1 VSRLGKI
8 TGGVRGVR
16 DKLTADRDGKAA
28 DASGDRPKAVL
39 EAGTTL
45 QVTAGP
51 QSPVFKLADVETH
64 PEPPPPIP
72 PDTDEAAFNRAVPF
86 GVRVFAG
93 WSWRLLIIAALV
105 LAAGYGIAYL
115 SEVFVPLAV
124 ALLLTALLSPIAVRL
139 KSWRVPPV
147 LAALISLLGGTVVVV
162 GSLTLIGTLIAGQ
175 ATTLATQ
182 AVSGVQKVLGWVST
196 GPLHIGDTQIKA
208 WETQI
213 QTWAKQSSRTIAG
226 YAADIGTTIG
236 HFLAGIAVAFFATFF
251 FLFEG
256 RTIWSFLLKLVPRVA
271 RRRTDE
277 AARLGWSSLVAFVR
291 ATVVVAL
298 ADAVGVL
305 IVALILRVPVAP
317 ALAALVFFGA
327 FVPIVGALVSGFVAV
342 AVALVALGWVQAL
355 IMLAGVILVIEIEGH
370 ALQPFLMGR
379 AVAIH
384 PLAIILGIAIG
395 IILGGIVGAL
405 LAVPVLA
412 FGRTFISHLASSSQD
427 IDLRRNIIV

>member
-1 VSRLGKI
+1 
-8 TGGVRGVR
+8 
-16 DKLTADRDGKAA
+16 
-28 DASGDRPKAVL
+28 
-39 EAGTTL
+39 
-45 QVTAGP
+45 
-51 QSPVFKLADVETH
+51 
-64 PEPPPPIP
+64 
-72 PDTDEAAFNRAVPF
+72 
-86 GVRVFAG
+86 
-93 WSWRLLIIAALV
+93 
-105 LAAGYGIAYL
+105 
-115 SEVFVPLAV
+115 
-124 ALLLTALLSPIAVRL
+124 LTALLSPIAVRL